1 MTKAAGL
8 VGCMSSQ
15 QHKLLTLL
23 VPGFKSKT
31 SESFLCTDVNFL
43 LASISRNAWPV
54 LIRATKYSSRWLL
67 GVKQK
72 QDFEQR
78 RQPKFCFLRLRL
90 RLIPHHVC
98 LVFNRFYQATQFHYI
113 LISSIRSPDSFW
125 LRSFRVSM
133 DLKKV
138 SMRLWGHPRLGNLLP
153 RHRLQMILFFM
164 TVSCSCCGLSIKIAI
179 VVCGARTCVCGCA
192 QYRLLFLS
200 RNYSLFVCLFVVGLC
215 FPGHLKLPVSARQVS

>member
-15 QHKLLTLL
+15 QHKLLTVP

-113 LISSIRSPDSFW
+113 LISSIRSPDSFF

-133 DLKKV
+133 GLNKSVYEALSSSEAGQPSSTSSVADGFILHDCKLQL
-138 SMRLWGHPRLGNLLP
+138 LWSF
-153 RHRLQMILFFM
+153 LQNCNCCVWFM
-164 TVSCSCCGLSIKIAI
+164 HM
-179 VVCGARTCVCGCA
+179 
-192 QYRLLFLS
+192 
-200 RNYSLFVCLFVVGLC
+200 CL
-215 FPGHLKLPVSARQVS
+215 